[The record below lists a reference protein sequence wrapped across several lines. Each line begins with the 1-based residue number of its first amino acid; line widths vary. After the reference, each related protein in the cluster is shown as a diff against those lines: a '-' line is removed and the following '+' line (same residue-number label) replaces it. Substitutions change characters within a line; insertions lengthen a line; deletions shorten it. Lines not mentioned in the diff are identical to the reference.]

1 MEPCSTKR
9 WTWVPFMIR
18 TVRFLSDE
26 VEFNKF
32 QIEKLRLVSKEKVL
46 LSEENYSVD
55 SHFTKPEQQSNKL
68 QKKFFLKNRTKSAKT
83 LSKTWSTNSWSRPVK
98 NV

>member
-1 MEPCSTKR
+1 MESCSTKR

-55 SHFTKPEQQSNKL
+55 SHFTKAEQQSNKL
-68 QKKFFLKNRTKSAKT
+68 QKNNLKKQNKKV
-83 LSKTWSTNSWSRPVK
+83 LKL
-98 NV
+98 

>member
-46 LSEENYSVD
+46 LSEENYSPI
-55 SHFTKPEQQSNKL
+55 SPKQSSRVTNY
-68 QKKFFLKNRTKSAKT
+68 KKIILKNRTK
-83 LSKTWSTNSWSRPVK
+83 RC
-98 NV
+98 